1 MHECEYILGES
12 FVIRGMKDATS
23 SSVDGKKRYPVSSEE
38 GVAART
44 EDGVDVSSGSMPV
57 ALILFLVALTPKRSG
72 SRCRSSPEGR
82 LGDEHA
88 RKKVK

>member
-1 MHECEYILGES
+1 MHEGENILGEP
-12 FVIRGMKDATS
+12 FVISGMKDATS
-23 SSVDGKKRYPVSSEE
+23 SSVDGKKRNPVSSKE

-57 ALILFLVALTPKRSG
+57 ALILFLFALTPKRSG
-72 SRCRSSPEGR
+72 SRGRSSPEGR

-88 RKKVK
+88 R